1 MSLHGLMSVTMGV
14 PNVEETAAYY
24 ADFGL
29 TPQAGSWFSTLDAGN
44 QLRIVHAPTRRLVEM
59 RVGVDDADDLGRA
72 AASLARLG
80 LPQVMHAASL
90 SATEPVTGMRVI
102 LDVAARVQQAPAP
115 ASIYNGPGRP
125 DRRGNR
131 APFFARPGR
140 VRPRKLGHAVLGS
153 VDHRATTSFFVDG
166 LGFKVSDRIKDV
178 GAFMRCSTDHHNVL
192 VLAAPVNFLHHT
204 SWQVDDVDDVGR
216 GAFAMLEGRPERHV
230 WGLGR
235 HYAGSNF
242 FWYLKDPA
250 GNFSEYYSDM
260 DCIVDDQLW
269 TPEDLEGARGLFA
282 WGPPPPP
289 SFLHPDDLAAMM
301 TGAHATS

>member
-1 MSLHGLMSVTMGV
+1 MSLHGLLSVTIGV

-24 ADFGL
+24 TDFGL
-29 TPQAGSWFSTLDAGN
+29 TPAGGGWFTTADVGR
-44 QLRIVHAPTRRLVEM
+44 QLQIVFAPTRRLVEL
-59 RVGVDDADDLGRA
+59 RVAADDADDLSRA
-72 AASLARLG
+72 AANLARLG
-80 LPQVMHAASL
+80 RTAALHGTSL
-90 SATEPVTGMRVI
+90 ASIEPVTGTRVF
-102 LDVAARVQQAPAP
+102 LDVAPRLVQPQLTATV
-115 ASIYNGPGRP
+115 YNGPGRF
-125 DRRGNR
+125 DRRDSR
-131 APFFARPGR
+131 APGVMRPDQ

-153 VDHRATTSFFVDG
+153 TDYRATMSFFVDG
-166 LGFKVSDRIKDV
+166 LGFKISDRIKDV
-178 GAFMRCSTDHHNVL
+178 GAFMRCSTDHHNIL
-192 VLAAPVNFLHHT
+192 VLSAPISFLHHT

-289 SFLHPDDLAAMM
+289 SFLQPDDLAAMM
-301 TGAHATS
+301 TGAHAST